1 MYKKGIV
8 VKIENE
14 QVTILPFIKD
24 ACASCSH
31 NCSEHGGVHCEPYL
45 ATNPHSIP
53 LKEGMVVGIAAEKK
67 AEAVQG
73 IASLLFPFLF
83 AVAGFIFS
91 AKIAG
96 LLGMIATEGFKALC
110 TLSFLCISALI
121 VLVLTRIF
129 PLSGQNQIVE
139 VYRNEV

>member
-14 QVTILPFIKD
+14 EVTILPFVKD

-31 NCSEHGGVHCEPYL
+31 NCSEHASCEPYT
-45 ATNPHSIP
+45 ATNPNSLPI
-53 LKEGMVVGIAAEKK
+53 KEGTVVGISAEKK
-67 AEAVQG
+67 AETTQG
-73 IASLLFPFLF
+73 IISLLFPFLF
-83 AVAGFIFS
+83 AVAGFALS

-96 LLGMIATEGFKALC
+96 FLGMIATEGFKALC
-110 TLSFLCISALI
+110 TLIFLCASALI
-121 VLVLTRIF
+121 VLAVTRIF

-139 VYRNEV
+139 VY